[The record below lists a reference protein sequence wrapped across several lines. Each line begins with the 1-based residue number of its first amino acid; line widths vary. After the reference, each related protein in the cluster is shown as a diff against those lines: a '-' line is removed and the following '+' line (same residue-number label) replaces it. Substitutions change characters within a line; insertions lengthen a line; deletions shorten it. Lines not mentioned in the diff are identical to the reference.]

1 MITLVV
7 MLIISLIV
15 LWLLVMYGVWKKN
28 AKQESVPDAIEAL
41 APVYNKGTRL
51 IRRGWFFV
59 LRYLSVFR
67 AFLEKVI
74 TKAFFAIFP
83 NARKAFEKK
92 DELTGLEHGPSSYFL
107 MSVSEYKA
115 EFQNEQKTTE
125 KKSRRNKKNV

>member
-1 MITLVV
+1 MTTLVV
-7 MLIISLIV
+7 LLILSLIL

-28 AKQESVPDAIEAL
+28 AKQESVPDALEAL
-41 APVYNKGTRL
+41 TPVYNKWVRL
-51 IRRGWFFV
+51 LRRGWFFI
-59 LRYLSVFR
+59 LRYVSIFR
-67 AFLEKVI
+67 AFLEKI
-74 TKAFFAIFP
+74 ATKAFFAMFP

-115 EFQNEQKTTE
+115 ELQNEQKTTL